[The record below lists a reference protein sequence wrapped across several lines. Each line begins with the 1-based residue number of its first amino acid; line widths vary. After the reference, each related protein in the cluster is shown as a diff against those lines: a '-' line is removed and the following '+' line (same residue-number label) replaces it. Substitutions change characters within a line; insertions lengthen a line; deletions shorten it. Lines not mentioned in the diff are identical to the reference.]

1 MTTSKFF
8 FSTSYFSTYVYV
20 PLLGQV
26 NAAALSQYIRP
37 VTIRNQCHNNRVILR
52 GSRWNGNASMA
63 YIHSRLG

>member
-1 MTTSKFF
+1 MTTSNFF
-8 FSTSYFSTYVYV
+8 FHLIFQLMFMF
-20 PLLGQV
+20 PFLEQV
-26 NAAALSQYIRP
+26 NAATPSQYIRP